1 MRKTKTKD
9 ENQKTFFDLT
19 RKLWFTDGNKIKVG
33 ENMSELMSGKGQIL
47 DVKEIV
53 IGDPFQTW
61 KIVITTD
68 DKINLLKTSR
78 EIK

>member
-1 MRKTKTKD
+1 MKRTKTTD

-19 RKLWFTDGNKIKVG
+19 RKLWFIDDKKIRVG
-33 ENMSELMSGKGQIL
+33 ENMSELLSGKSQFL
-47 DVKEIV
+47 DVKEV
-53 IGDPFQTW
+53 LTGDPIQTW

-68 DKINLLKTSR
+68 DKIHILKSSR